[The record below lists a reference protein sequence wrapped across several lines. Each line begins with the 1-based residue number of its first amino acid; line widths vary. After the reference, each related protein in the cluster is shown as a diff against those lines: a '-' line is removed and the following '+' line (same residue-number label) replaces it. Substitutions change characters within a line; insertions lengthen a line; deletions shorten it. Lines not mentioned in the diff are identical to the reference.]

1 MLVGPRL
8 EHKGGGRLELRHMKI
23 RPTVICAFIALIAAL
38 TADSKHHRDVLRC
51 ATHERHNKREDND
64 CVVTSSPRG
73 VDRLWEKRL
82 RSTFEVA
89 SADIV
94 LEVSNAL
101 RTRQQAQRATTANA
115 TRLRL
120 LAEALH
126 ADLDKDHPVR
136 SRQAL
141 KKRPGHVSSTLV
153 VTDEAGMRRKVH
165 VFDDIERASHALKQI
180 QTYLDEASIGP
191 AALSLKYDDSGTDEL
206 LVCLC
211 LIILIY
217 ALCQPA
223 YEVVT
228 IDAHA
233 EVVRVRRRNL
243 LGYACLDL
251 AVAVENVDQLT
262 VTEHALVHD
271 LLTYENR
278 AEILRDATRVEP
290 QPASRLAA
298 DAALRR
304 LARLTPS
311 TTEYGLRLALHAP
324 PEDNRRFVR
333 RCVDVDLAFGCKF
346 GDSAALKKAVEEANA
361 ALLKCGPPDI
371 ENETGSATDCAVCLV
386 RRRDAVLAPCGHMCA
401 CYRCASRLE
410 RRGERCPIC
419 RAPIAS
425 VVKVFA

>member
-1 MLVGPRL
+1 
-8 EHKGGGRLELRHMKI
+8 MKI

-101 RTRQQAQRATTANA
+101 RTRQQAQRANTANA

-120 LAEALH
+120 LAEKLH
-126 ADLDKDHPVR
+126 ADLDADHPPR
-136 SRQAL
+136 RQAL

-165 VFDDIERASHALKQI
+165 VFDDIERASHALRQI

-211 LIILIY
+211 LIILVY

-243 LGYACLDL
+243 LEYACLDL

-278 AEILRDATRVEP
+278 SGHLEARVEP

-311 TTEYGLRLALHAP
+311 TTEYGLRLAGTP
-324 PEDNRRFVR
+324 PRGQPEVRQALRRRGFSVRLQVR
-333 RCVDVDLAFGCKF
+333 RLRFT
-346 GDSAALKKAVEEANA
+346 KKAVEEANA

-371 ENETGSATDCAVCLV
+371 ETEG
-386 RRRDAVLAPCGHMCA
+386 
-401 CYRCASRLE
+401 
-410 RRGERCPIC
+410 
-419 RAPIAS
+419 
-425 VVKVFA
+425 

>member
-23 RPTVICAFIALIAAL
+23 RPTVFCAFIALIAAL

-101 RTRQQAQRATTANA
+101 RTRQQAQRANTANA
-115 TRLRL
+115 TRLRM
-120 LAEALH
+120 LADALH
-126 ADLDKDHPVR
+126 ADLDADHPPR
-136 SRQAL
+136 RQAL

-165 VFDDIERASHALKQI
+165 VFDDIERASHALRQI
-180 QTYLDEASIGP
+180 QIYLDEASIGP

-278 AEILRDATRVEP
+278 TELLTRVEP
-290 QPASRLAA
+290 QPSVSAGRGCRVTTTSSI
-298 DAALRR
+298 DAVDHRGIRATSTCKFTRR
-304 LARLTPS
+304 
-311 TTEYGLRLALHAP
+311 HAP
-324 PEDNRRFVR
+324 PERTTGGLRPTLAPQ
-333 RCVDVDLAFGCKF
+333 VDVDLAFGCKF

-371 ENETGSATDCAVCLV
+371 ENETGSATDCARVPREAA
-386 RRRDAVLAPCGHMCA
+386 RREAHGWRRAGTDAPAIDVL
-401 CYRCASRLE
+401 LD
-410 RRGERCPIC
+410 
-419 RAPIAS
+419 
-425 VVKVFA
+425 

>member
-8 EHKGGGRLELRHMKI
+8 EHKGGGRLELRHVKV

-101 RTRQQAQRATTANA
+101 RTRQQAQRANTANA
-115 TRLRL
+115 TRLRII
-120 LAEALH
+120 AEKLH
-126 ADLDKDHPVR
+126 ADLDADHPPR
-136 SRQAL
+136 RQAL

-153 VTDEAGMRRKVH
+153 VTDESGMRRKVH
-165 VFDDIERASHALKQI
+165 VFDDIERASHALRQI
-180 QTYLDEASIGP
+180 QIYLDEASIGP

-206 LVCLC
+206 LVCLW
-211 LIILIY
+211 LIILVY

-271 LLTYENR
+271 LRTYENR
-278 AEILRDATRVEP
+278 TELLTRVEP

-371 ENETGSATDCAVCLV
+371 ENNEGSTTDCAVCLV